1 MSLFARIR
9 RWFGPSAVDRA
20 ATEQTM
26 TPAEQH
32 EVDEGP
38 EGMAVDEAAER
49 RFDEPYPSDE

>member
-1 MSLFARIR
+1 
-9 RWFGPSAVDRA
+9 
-20 ATEQTM
+20 M

-49 RFDEPYPSDE
+49 PLGEPYPPEPYPSDE